1 MDKFQERNLDTGNIF
16 LFGEIDDENSQMVIE
31 QLLYLDS
38 KKRGRPKVIKLW
50 INSPG
55 GLLQPAYAMADLFD
69 KLKSDVSTIG
79 VGTVESAA
87 TFVLMAGT
95 KGKRLISKYAS
106 VMLHEYFWSNSGSFT
121 EMKGRQKEI
130 ENTRAR
136 QMEFIVERTGR
147 THAQAAKLLKHEE
160 VWLSANEAL
169 KNGLVDGIY

>member
-1 MDKFQERNLDTGNIF
+1 M
-16 LFGEIDDENSQMVIE
+16 
-31 QLLYLDS
+31 
-38 KKRGRPKVIKLW
+38 
-50 INSPG
+50 
-55 GLLQPAYAMADLFD
+55 QPAYAMADLFD

-130 ENTRAR
+130 ENTRTR
-136 QMEFIVERTGR
+136 QMEFIEERTGK
-147 THAQAAKLLKHEE
+147 THVQAAKLLKHEE

-169 KNGLVDGIY
+169 KHGLVDGIY